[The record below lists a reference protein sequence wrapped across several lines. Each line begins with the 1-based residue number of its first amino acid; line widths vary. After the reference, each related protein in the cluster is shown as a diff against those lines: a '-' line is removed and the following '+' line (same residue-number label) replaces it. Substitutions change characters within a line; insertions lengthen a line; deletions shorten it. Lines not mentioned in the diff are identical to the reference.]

1 MLDIKYVRENPQLV
15 KASEKK
21 RNRNPEVVERVLEFD
36 EQWKKELKEVEGLKH
51 RRNVVSEEINQAKK
65 AQNMT
70 VADKK
75 IREMR
80 EVADNIKRSEEKVNH
95 FLQERNN
102 QLRLIGNVLHQSVPQ
117 GKDES
122 ENKELRKV
130 GKIPRFTFPIKDHIE
145 LGSELDLID
154 LDTAAAV
161 AGARFYYPKNEAV
174 LLDLA
179 LQKYALDKLLKQGF
193 SIHWPPFML
202 NKAALEGGVNV
213 TEFQDTIYKIEG
225 EDLYL
230 IGTSEHPLV
239 ALKKDQ
245 VLPEKDLPLKIG
257 GISSCFRKELGAH
270 GRDDKGIFRV
280 HQFNKIEQVMYC
292 RPEDSYQ
299 YFDAMQKITE
309 KMFKE
314 LGLPF
319 RVVAIC
325 CGDIGNKQAKH
336 YDIEAWFPGQDE
348 KKGKYREVTSCSN
361 CTDYQAVTLNTKYV
375 TKEGEK
381 RYVHMLN
388 NTAIATARTIA
399 AILENYQTAKGTVKI
414 PKVLWKYMNGVKEIK
429 KKG

>member
-102 QLRLIGNVLHQSVPQ
+102 QLRLIGNVLHKSVPQ

-161 AGARFYYPKNEAV
+161 AGARFFFLKNEAV
-174 LLDLA
+174 LLDFA
-179 LQKYALDKLLKQGF
+179 LQKYALDKLLKQGV
-193 SIHWPPFML
+193 SIHL
-202 NKAALEGGVNV
+202 
-213 TEFQDTIYKIEG
+213 
-225 EDLYL
+225 
-230 IGTSEHPLV
+230 
-239 ALKKDQ
+239 
-245 VLPEKDLPLKIG
+245 
-257 GISSCFRKELGAH
+257 
-270 GRDDKGIFRV
+270 
-280 HQFNKIEQVMYC
+280 
-292 RPEDSYQ
+292 
-299 YFDAMQKITE
+299 
-309 KMFKE
+309 
-314 LGLPF
+314 
-319 RVVAIC
+319 
-325 CGDIGNKQAKH
+325 
-336 YDIEAWFPGQDE
+336 
-348 KKGKYREVTSCSN
+348 
-361 CTDYQAVTLNTKYV
+361 
-375 TKEGEK
+375 
-381 RYVHMLN
+381 
-388 NTAIATARTIA
+388 
-399 AILENYQTAKGTVKI
+399 
-414 PKVLWKYMNGVKEIK
+414 
-429 KKG
+429 